1 MEKTNRKLGLEETLN
16 RLFKKAK
23 SEPIEEDDINTDD
36 IDLDEED
43 FDDEEDKEIEED
55 NDETIEYD
63 FDDEEDKEIEKAEE
77 DEIADEVDEEEE
89 IEEEPSDDDEDI
101 EELDYEELVTRIKD
115 DLGVQE
121 LSAQV
126 DDLQD
131 NLKRVV
137 DLLEINTDTNIAN
150 NEKNLELEKSI
161 DTLTRKLS
169 KFSRM
174 RKSVK
179 NARINDKY
187 GDTKKSIN
195 DLSKSQRASILSDAY
210 LAGNRNVTSLDVT
223 RAEQGAPL
231 SAECIKIIERHI
243 R

>member
-36 IDLDEED
+36 IDLDES
-43 FDDEEDKEIEED
+43 DEKEIEEND
-55 NDETIEYD
+55 DETIEYD

-89 IEEEPSDDDEDI
+89 IEKEPSEEEIDDDEDI

-121 LSAQV
+121 LTAQV
-126 DDLQD
+126 EDLQE

-150 NEKNLELEKSI
+150 NEKNVELEKSI
-161 DTLTRKLS
+161 EKVTRKLS
-169 KFSRM
+169 QVIRM

-195 DLSKSQRASILSDAY
+195 DLSKSQRASILSDEY

-231 SAECIKIIERHI
+231 SAECIRIIERHI